1 MADQFVSTDSSTART
16 LSASDDLIITQDA
29 TLTTFDPSA
38 PIITTGGANQIAVL
52 GGLVGLGGQDALS
65 ATGNSFLQFTVGS
78 LGNVI
83 STNNTALDIDGL
95 TAVLEF
101 SNAGSVQGDID
112 AVSVTSADGSAASVE
127 FLNTGT
133 ISASGDGLDVNAGG
147 TVYAANGYGASIVS
161 TNESAFEIQAT
172 RFELTNAGSIQAR
185 STAISLNPNTASS
198 SATPVYIFN
207 DGSIQSSNS
216 DAVFVSTGNATTIE
230 NNGLI
235 AGENEGIQL
244 SNGIGVATLTN
255 TGTVSGSNGYGVYAS
270 NTPIEINNTGE
281 IISTGS
287 AGILIQD
294 SQVETFARSYLTNSG
309 TISSGYGQFS
319 VTVTGESPISVANTG
334 LIVGAVDLSDG
345 NDFLNN
351 TGDIGSNV
359 YLDAGDD
366 MYNGFGDSH
375 VQGGI
380 YGDEGN
386 DVLVGGHNSD
396 VLYGGSENDQLFG
409 GLGDDELYGGTGS
422 DILRGGAGGDI
433 VDGGDGFDQANYENS
448 TGGVAVDLRNG
459 GAFGGHAAGD
469 VISNIES
476 LVGSAFDDTLN
487 GNSGVNILRGEG
499 GNDYLRGF
507 AGNDDLR
514 GGDGND
520 EIIGDLGFDII
531 TGGAGND
538 TMSGGINGDTFIFAN
553 GFGQDTITD
562 FEALNNFEKIDLAA
576 VTAITD
582 FADLAANHLTQ
593 AGANAVITD
602 GANTITLNNVN
613 VADLD
618 ANDFIF

>member
-1 MADQFVSTDSSTART
+1 MADEIISSDSSIART
-16 LSASDDLIITQDA
+16 LSAGDDLIVTQDS
-29 TLTTFDPSA
+29 TLTTFDFSA
-38 PIITTGGANQIAVL
+38 PITTTGGANQIAIL

-65 ATGNSFLQFTVGS
+65 ASGNSFLQFTVGS
-78 LGNVI
+78 LGNVV

-95 TAVLEF
+95 TSLFEF
-101 SNAGSVQGDID
+101 SNAGSVQGDTD
-112 AVSVTSADGSAASVE
+112 AVSVTSANGSAAGVE
-127 FLNTGT
+127 FVNTGT
-133 ISASGDGLDVNAGG
+133 VSASGDGLDVNSGG
-147 TVYAANGYGASIVS
+147 TVYATNGYGASIVS
-161 TNESAFEIQAT
+161 ALESGFEIQAT
-172 RFELTNAGSIQAR
+172 RFELTNSGSIQGR
-185 STAISLNPNTASS
+185 LTAISVSPNIASS
-198 SATPVYIFN
+198 SAIPVYIFN

-216 DAVFVSTGNATTIE
+216 DGIFISTGNGTTIE

-244 SNGIGVATLTN
+244 LDGVGVATLTN
-255 TGTVSGSNGYGVYAS
+255 TGTISGSTGYGVYVNDQAV
-270 NTPIEINNTGE
+270 EINNTGE
-281 IISTGS
+281 IISTDS

-294 SQVETFARSYLTNSG
+294 TLGETLDRSYLTNSG
-309 TISSGYGQFS
+309 TISGRYGLFS
-319 VTVTGESPISVANTG
+319 VSVTGESPISVVNTG
-334 LIVGAVDLSDG
+334 LITGAVDLSDG

-359 YLDAGDD
+359 YLDAGND

-380 YGDEGN
+380 YGEEGD
-386 DVLVGGHNSD
+386 DVIVGGHNSD
-396 VLYGGSENDQLFG
+396 VLYGGSDNDQLFG
-409 GLGDDELYGGTGS
+409 GLGEDELYGGTGS

-433 VDGGDGFDQANYENS
+433 VNGGDGFDQANYENS

-459 GAFGGHAAGD
+459 SAFGGHAAGD
-469 VISNIES
+469 VLSNIES

-499 GNDYLRGF
+499 GNDFLRGF

-520 EIIGDLGFDII
+520 EIIGDLGFDTI

-538 TMSGGINGDTFIFAN
+538 TLTGGINGDTFVYAN

-562 FEALNNFEKIDLAA
+562 FEELNDFEKIDLSA
-576 VTAITD
+576 VTNITD

-593 AGANAVITD
+593 SGANAVITD

-613 VADLD
+613 IADLD

>member
-1 MADQFVSTDSSTART
+1 MANEIISSDSSIART
-16 LSASDDLIITQDA
+16 LSAGDELIVTQDS

-38 PIITTGGANQIAVL
+38 PITTTGGANQIAIL
-52 GGLVGLGGQDALS
+52 GGLVGLGGRNALT
-65 ATGNSFLQFTVGS
+65 ANGNSFLQFTVGS
-78 LGNVI
+78 QGNVI
-83 STNNTALDIDGL
+83 STNNTAIDVDNL
-95 TAVLEF
+95 TSALEF
-101 SNAGSVQGDID
+101 SNAGTVQGDTD
-112 AVSVTSADGSAASVE
+112 AVRVTGGTGVNPSVE
-127 FLNTGT
+127 FVNTGT
-133 ISASGDGLDVNAGG
+133 VAASGDALDVNSAG
-147 TVYAANGYGASIVS
+147 TVYASNGDGASIVS
-161 TNESAFEIQAT
+161 SNQSALEISAT
-172 RFELTNAGSIQAR
+172 RFELTNAGSIQA
-185 STAISLNPNTASS
+185 S
-198 SATPVYIFN
+198 SAAIAVYPNSGSGVPVYIFN
-207 DGSIQSSNS
+207 DGSIQSSNA
-216 DAVFVSTGNATTIE
+216 DGIFVSTGNNTTIE

-244 SNGIGVATLTN
+244 ANGIGVATLTN
-255 TGTVSGSNGYGVYAS
+255 TGTISGSTGYGVYVNDQAV
-270 NTPIEINNTGE
+270 EINNTGE
-281 IISTGS
+281 IVSTDS
-287 AGILIQD
+287 VGILIQD
-294 SQVETFARSYLTNSG
+294 TQVDPFDRSYLTNSG
-309 TISSGYGQFS
+309 TISSRYGIFS
-319 VTVTGESPISVANTG
+319 VQVTGDSPISVVNTG
-334 LIVGAVDLSDG
+334 LITGAVDLSDG

-359 YLDAGDD
+359 YLDAGND

-380 YGDEGN
+380 YGDEGD
-386 DVLVGGHNSD
+386 DVIVGGHNSD

-409 GLGDDELYGGTGS
+409 GLGDDELYGGSGS

-433 VDGGDGFDQANYENS
+433 VNGGDGFDQANYENS

-469 VISNIES
+469 VLSNIES

-499 GNDYLRGF
+499 GNDFLRGF

-520 EIIGDLGFDII
+520 EIIGDLGFDTI

-538 TMSGGINGDTFIFAN
+538 TLTGGINGDTFVYAN

-562 FEALNNFEKIDLAA
+562 FEELNDFEKIDLSA

-593 AGANAVITD
+593 SGANAVITD